1 MIQFDK
7 PENLNGFELV
17 AELEAK
23 GIKVIEPLVIDGN
36 GDFWIDINSKDQ
48 VKAKAVVAVHN
59 GTVAPVDNTTAKA
72 ELLAKLGITEDEAKL
87 LLG

>member
-17 AELEAK
+17 AELETK

-48 VKAKAVVAVHN
+48 VKAKAVVAAHN
-59 GTVAPVDNTTAKA
+59 GTVAPVDNTTQKA

>member
-7 PENLNGFELV
+7 PKNLNGFELV

-48 VKAKAVVAVHN
+48 VKAKAVVAAHN
-59 GTVAPVDNTTAKA
+59 GTVAPVGNTTAKA

>member
-36 GDFWIDINSKDQ
+36 GDFWIDINEKDKT
-48 VKAKAVVAVHN
+48 KAKTVVDAHN
-59 GTVAPVDNTTAKA
+59 GTTNAPDLSVQRQNILDRLGLTA
-72 ELLAKLGITEDEAKL
+72 DEASL

>member
-36 GDFWIDINSKDQ
+36 GDFWIDINKKDEA
-48 VKAKAVVAVHN
+48 KAKAVVAEHN
-59 GTVAPVDNTTAKA
+59 GTVTPVDKTSAKA
-72 ELLAKLGITEDEAKL
+72 ELLAKLGITADEAAL